1 MINNYIIIDSDIPT
15 VCKALGIFPNWYVL
29 GVHLKMEPD
38 HLTAIERNNPRDCE
52 KAKTDMITAWVDTE
66 MATWNILVKALK
78 TVRNI
83 AKANK
88 IEREFCKK

>member
-1 MINNYIIIDSDIPT
+1 MINNNIIIASDIPT
-15 VCKALGIFPNWYVL
+15 VCKALGIFPDWYVL

-38 HLTAIERNNPRDCE
+38 LLTAIERINHHDYE

-66 MATWNILVKALK
+66 MATWNILVVALK

-88 IEREFCKK
+88 IEEEFCKK